1 MTAPTAAR
9 DFKGMAAATGNHFWH
24 PMLHP
29 NEMLQRKPI
38 RIVRGDGCYVYDDS
52 GARLVD
58 GVAGL
63 WNVNVGHNRPEVKAA
78 IVAQLD
84 ELEYFQLFD
93 GVSHPRAEEL
103 SNVLFDLTRTEG
115 MSRFIFN
122 SGGSDAVETALKI
135 ARQYWKLEE
144 QSDRIK
150 FIALKQGYHGTHFGA
165 ASVNGNTAFRR
176 NYEPLLPGCF
186 HVDTPWTYRN
196 PFTDDPEELAHI
208 CATLLERE
216 IQFQSPDTV
225 AAFIAEPVQGAGGVI
240 VPPPAYWPLVR
251 KICDKYGV
259 LLIADEIVTGFGRT
273 GSLFGCRGWGV
284 KPDIMC
290 LAKGISSGYV
300 PLGATAVNDRIEN
313 AFKKNKDFTGA
324 IMHGYTYAGH
334 PVACAAAIASLK
346 IVAEEDLS
354 SNAAAQGAYLLER
367 LKPFE
372 ERYRA
377 VGEVRGK
384 GLMVALDLVKDR
396 ATRESI
402 DPTDGYANAVAAATR
417 KAGALVRPVG
427 TKIILSPPLVIGRE
441 QIEALVAALDA
452 GFREVQ

>member
-1 MTAPTAAR
+1 VTDQVVAPGSKVTVAS
-9 DFKGMAAATGNHFWH
+9 GSHHFWH

-29 NEMLQRKPI
+29 NEMLHRKPI

-78 IVAQLD
+78 ILAQLD

-93 GVSHPRAEEL
+93 GVSHPRVEEL
-103 SNVLFDLTRTEG
+103 SNVLFDLTQTEG
-115 MSRFIFN
+115 MHRFIFN

-135 ARQYWKLEE
+135 ARQYWKLEG
-144 QSDRIK
+144 QP
-150 FIALKQGYHGTHFGA
+150 ALKQGYHGTHFGA

-186 HVDTPWTYRN
+186 HVDTPWLYRN
-196 PFTDDPEELAHI
+196 PFTENAEELAHI

-225 AAFIAEPVQGAGGVI
+225 AAFIAEPIQGAGGVI
-240 VPPPAYWPLVR
+240 VPPPSYWPLVR

-259 LLIADEIVTGFGRT
+259 LLISDEIVTGFGRS
-273 GSLFGCRGWGV
+273 GSMFGCRGWGV

-290 LAKGISSGYV
+290 LAKGISSGYI
-300 PLGATAVNDRIEN
+300 PLGATAVNERIED
-313 AFKKNKDFTGA
+313 AFNKNNNFTGA

-334 PVACAAAIASLK
+334 PVACAAALASLK
-346 IVAEEDLS
+346 IVTEEDLPA
-354 SNAAAQGAYLLER
+354 NAAAQGAYLLER
-367 LKPFE
+367 LQPFV
-372 ERYRA
+372 ERYTA

-384 GLMVALDLVKDR
+384 GLMIALDLVKDR

-441 QIEALVAALDA
+441 QIDALVAALDA
-452 GFREVQ
+452 GFRETR